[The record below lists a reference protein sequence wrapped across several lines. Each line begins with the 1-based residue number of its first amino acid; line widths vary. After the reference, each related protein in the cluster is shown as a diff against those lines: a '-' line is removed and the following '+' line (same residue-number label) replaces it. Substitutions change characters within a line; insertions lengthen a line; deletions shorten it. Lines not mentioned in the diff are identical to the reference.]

1 MIDKKE
7 RLYKMITMEITI
19 IEPKS
24 YCAGVTNAIN
34 IARKAKA
41 DYPKRKIF
49 ILGKLVHN
57 QLVINSLKQ
66 EGIETLYALNKT
78 PEQLL
83 KDVPEQS
90 VLIFTAHGH
99 DKKLDLFAHSKQLI
113 VFDATCPKVK
123 HNIDLIENEI
133 NNKHQVIYIGHRA
146 HPETN
151 AALSIDKNVLYYD
164 VNMGID
170 YKKVKDKSPMVINQT
185 TLNILDI
192 KKNYDDILS
201 HIPEARILEEICNT
215 TRLRQEA
222 VINLPN
228 DVDLI
233 IVVGDTYSSNT
244 KRLFEIASNA
254 HPDILSVMISQLSEL
269 DLSLLKDKQHIAI
282 ASGAST
288 PMFAIDE
295 IVEYIKRSDLR

>member
-1 MIDKKE
+1 MK
-7 RLYKMITMEITI
+7 ITV

-34 IARKAKA
+34 IARRAKE
-41 DYPKRKIF
+41 DYPSKNVF

-57 QLVINSLKQ
+57 QLVTNALNEESIK
-66 EGIETLYALNKT
+66 TLYAKDKT
-78 PEQLL
+78 LEQLL
-83 KDVPEQS
+83 DTVPEDS

-99 DKKLDLFAHSKQLI
+99 DKKLDVIAHNKGLI

-123 HNIDLIENEI
+123 NNIDIINKEI
-133 NNKHQVIYIGHRA
+133 NNGHQVIYIGHKS

-151 AALSIDKNVLYYD
+151 AALCIDNNVLYYD

-170 YKKVKDKSPMVINQT
+170 YSKVSDKSPLVINQT

-192 KKNYDDILS
+192 KDNYNDILS

-222 VINLPN
+222 VINLPD

-244 KRLFEIASNA
+244 KRLFEIATKA
-254 HPDILSVMISQLSEL
+254 HPEILSVMISEIHEL
-269 DLSLLKDKQHIAI
+269 DLSLLKDKNHIAI

-288 PMFAIDE
+288 PLFAIEE
-295 IVEYIKRSDLR
+295 IIEQIKRSEIVIK